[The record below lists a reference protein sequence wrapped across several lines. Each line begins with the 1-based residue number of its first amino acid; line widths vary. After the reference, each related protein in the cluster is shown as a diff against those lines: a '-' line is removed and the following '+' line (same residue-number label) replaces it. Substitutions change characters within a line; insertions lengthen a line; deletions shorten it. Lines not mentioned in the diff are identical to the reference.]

1 MSEIKGEEEFDY
13 PGLLCSLHSLHL
25 YQIMV
30 NSEISNFK
38 REFTFTFSILS
49 SAATKAIFK
58 NKSHRISWF
67 GGLFR
72 IRRSLANRFRTNHPQ
87 DQNTTKYCCSI
98 TGVRISLL
106 LISICLAQIYIQ
118 HFVSA
123 TDGKD
128 LRTAVGKI
136 LSYLINLSTIL
147 VVKTRLLETRG
158 TFVFIQALATIST
171 LADSTGGLLVF
182 HFPDFCQR
190 IIPVNDN
197 FCTWFFF
204 FFSIFV
210 SNWNTAIFQTELTN
224 LESVKALDNHYQI
237 QDLLV
242 TSYPV
247 FWVSS
252 STIRNLKT
260 IL

>member
-87 DQNTTKYCCSI
+87 DQNTTKYCRSI
-98 TGVRISLL
+98 TRVRISLL
-106 LISICLAQIYIQ
+106 LTYPYLLSANLYPAFCICYRRKRSPNCRWQNPKLFDQFEFYPGCQNQAFGDPRYIRLHSGACNNLHPGRQ
-118 HFVSA
+118 HWGLIGLPFSRLLPA
-123 TDGKD
+123 DYSGGLIFLLFFNFWIKT
-128 LRTAVGKI
+128 I
-136 LSYLINLSTIL
+136 YLIEIL
-147 VVKTRLLETRG
+147 L
-158 TFVFIQALATIST
+158 
-171 LADSTGGLLVF
+171 
-182 HFPDFCQR
+182 
-190 IIPVNDN
+190 
-197 FCTWFFF
+197 FFRR
-204 FFSIFV
+204 S
-210 SNWNTAIFQTELTN
+210 
-224 LESVKALDNHYQI
+224 
-237 QDLLV
+237 
-242 TSYPV
+242 
-247 FWVSS
+247 
-252 STIRNLKT
+252 
-260 IL
+260 